1 MQRKG
6 NVCIQV
12 IVSLRTKHTF
22 IIVLVYFQYTAQTI
36 MVWSKEESKR
46 QKSDLVDVDVVLNMV
61 TEELE
66 SQM

>member
-1 MQRKG
+1 MF
-6 NVCIQV
+6 VFQV
-12 IVSLRTKHTF
+12 IVRTKYAF
-22 IIVLVYFQYTAQTI
+22 IIFHVYFQFTAQTI

>member
-1 MQRKG
+1 
-6 NVCIQV
+6 
-12 IVSLRTKHTF
+12 
-22 IIVLVYFQYTAQTI
+22 

>member
-12 IVSLRTKHTF
+12 IVRTKPTF
-22 IIVLVYFQYTAQTI
+22 IIVLVYFQFTAQTI
-36 MVWSKEESKR
+36 MVWSKEDSKR